1 MVQNGADLL
10 VNITNDAWFGRT
22 GAPYQHFSMA
32 AIRAVENRR
41 ALVRAANTGISGFV
55 DPVGRVL
62 ATTPL
67 FKEKALKQKI
77 PILKTK
83 TIYSRYGDFFAIACL
98 VAALVGLIQRYRSK
112 LRFRQ

>member
-41 ALVRAANTGISGFV
+41 TLVRAANTGISGFV
-55 DPVGRVL
+55 DPTGRVP
-62 ATTPL
+62 AATPL
-67 FKEKALKQKI
+67 FKAEALKQKV
-77 PILKTK
+77 PVLKTE
-83 TIYSRYGDFFAIACL
+83 TIYSRYGDFFAIICL
-98 VAALVGLIQRYRSK
+98 VVSLSVVMLRYRSK
-112 LRFRQ
+112 LRFVR